1 MSDIILHQ
9 YAASPFS
16 HKVIKILAHKGL
28 AWHAV
33 EQPVVAPKPDL
44 TPLTGGY
51 RKIPVMQIGAHIYCD
66 TLLIIREL
74 EKRFT
79 ETPLTPPHLAHAAE
93 MIADWA
99 DHRVFTN
106 AAMPTVFEMAEFLPP
121 EFLEDRAKMQ
131 NPATLGAAPS
141 PEHARAQFVQDC
153 LMMERQLAASPFMLG
168 DGFTLADAAAYHI
181 VNFAANGPTLA
192 AEIAKL
198 PKLSAWRQRII
209 DMGEGAR
216 SEMLPQAALDIAR
229 DAEADMTPPPH
240 ALADETLPVGA
251 RITLKPDDYGQELTS
266 GEIVWVTDDEIAIKR
281 IDVVVGTVLVHY
293 PRLGYVVSMEG

>member
-44 TPLTGGY
+44 TKLTGGY
-51 RKIPVMQIGAHIYCD
+51 RKIPVLQIGAHIYCD

-74 EKRFT
+74 EKRFP

-121 EFLEDRAKMQ
+121 EFLEDRAAMQ

-153 LMMERQLAASPFMLG
+153 LMVERQLGETDFLLG
-168 DGFTLADAAAYHI
+168 DSFTLADAAVYHI
-181 VNFAANGPTLA
+181 VNFAAAGPTLA
-192 AEIAKL
+192 GEIAKL

-216 SEMLPQAALDIAR
+216 SEMTPQAALDIAR
-229 DAEADMTPPPH
+229 DATPDMTPPAN
-240 ALADETLPVGA
+240 ALALTDLPVGA
-251 RITLKPDDYGQELTS
+251 KVSIKPDDYGQEITT
-266 GEIVWVTDDEIAIKR
+266 GEIVWVTVDEIAIKR
-281 IDVVVGTVLVHY
+281 EDDTVGMVLVHY
-293 PRLGYVVSMEG
+293 PRLGYFINLEG